1 MQDAQPYQASRVL
14 VKKKELNRGRWEIR
28 ETKVYRVVD
37 AVDAGFPGARTIIRT
52 YREVWQT
59 RKTGKR
65 DKCGRGVRKAFGKPT
80 KEVAYHVSS
89 LDPDSQGAERFAEM
103 VRTHWYVEVYH
114 GKRDNGYHE
123 DAFTRRCDENVMA
136 AMMVARSFGMW
147 ICARRPGRTTEQVK
161 SDLNLHPAKL
171 VRIMMKGG
179 LQ

>member
-1 MQDAQPYQASRVL
+1 MCS
-14 VKKKELNRGRWEIR
+14 GC
-28 ETKVYRVVD
+28 
-37 AVDAGFPGARTIIRT
+37 AGLTVGAARTEPGAL
-52 YREVWQT
+52 
-59 RKTGKR
+59 G
-65 DKCGRGVRKAFGKPT
+65 
-80 KEVAYHVSS
+80 
-89 LDPDSQGAERFAEM
+89 DP
-103 VRTHWYVEVYH
+103 
-114 GKRDNGYHE
+114 RDNGYHE

>member
-65 DKCGRGVRKAFGKPT
+65 DKCGRGVRKAFGKPL
-80 KEVAYHVSS
+80 KAYFKVPSYVTFYKFLKGSS
-89 LDPDSQGAERFAEM
+89 GISVGHF
-103 VRTHWYVEVYH
+103 
-114 GKRDNGYHE
+114 
-123 DAFTRRCDENVMA
+123 
-136 AMMVARSFGMW
+136 
-147 ICARRPGRTTEQVK
+147 RPPE
-161 SDLNLHPAKL
+161 S
-171 VRIMMKGG
+171 
-179 LQ
+179 